1 MPSVQLSQ
9 YLQLRADGEPV
20 ETAAEQSGI
29 GLAEA
34 LLHEADI
41 ESGELPLPA
50 PRVCA
55 GAGARV
61 REGDDEGETKM
72 ADDNVAADMLR
83 LFIERI
89 ERLREEK
96 KGIADDIRD
105 VFAEAKA
112 QGFDKPA
119 MREILRLREMEPH
132 KRLEWDALV
141 ETYRSALGLSAE
153 GEAAALSLVA

>member
-72 ADDNVAADMLR
+72 ADDNVA
-83 LFIERI
+83 
-89 ERLREEK
+89 
-96 KGIADDIRD
+96 
-105 VFAEAKA
+105 EAQA
-112 QGFDKPA
+112 PGFDKPA